1 MIIECP
7 ECSKFLRFPGNSKI
21 VRCPDC
27 EQTINV
33 EQIIPSKR
41 GWRIASIG
49 MILCFHYYFLA
60 IFALGLPFGTSNVG
74 VMVLIIMLG
83 TPIAITGLILAI
95 TDKLGK
101 NNKMIVLEIIAL
113 IAVLSNAYVVGT
125 MGSIS

>member
-7 ECSKFLRFPGNSKI
+7 ECSKSLRFPGNAII
-21 VRCPDC
+21 VKCPEC
-27 EQTINV
+27 EQIINV
-33 EQIIPSKR
+33 EQIIPNKR

-74 VMVLIIMLG
+74 VMVLIIMIG
-83 TPIAITGLILAI
+83 TLIAITGLILAI

-113 IAVLSNAYVVGT
+113 TAVLSHAYVVGT